1 MSKAALSKDA
11 LSKQA
16 LKIAVQ
22 AALNGDWDKSH
33 NIAQDYSDDVN
44 NANMANW
51 IHAVLHKIEGDV
63 WNSKYWY
70 ARTHGKKYEDFSDAN
85 AELKAIQDSLK

>member
-1 MSKAALSKDA
+1 MNKE
-11 LSKQA
+11 A

-22 AALNGDWDKSH
+22 AALDGDWHASH

-51 IHAVLHKIEGDV
+51 IHAVLHKIEGDE

-70 ARTHGKKYEDFSDAN
+70 ARTRGKSYEDFSDTN
-85 AELKAIQDSLK
+85 EELRAILQLLN